1 MSPKHEISRLREAD
15 VSATAEMLTRAF
27 YDDPLQIHTLPD
39 ADERT
44 TRSPALFTAVLR
56 YGLLFGEVL
65 TNAGGPPAGVAVWI
79 GPDAW
84 DITPERA
91 AAAGFDQLPQTVG
104 ADAIDRFFTALG
116 ALDSY
121 HRSDVRPDHWWVM
134 VLGVAPEAQGTGL
147 ARALLQPVL
156 DRADAAGQQCYLETA
171 NPANIGF
178 YEHLGFKRIAEL
190 VAEPSGLPLWT
201 FRRDPPRAV

>member
-1 MSPKHEISRLREAD
+1 MPPTITRLREAD
-15 VSATAEMLTRAF
+15 VPAAAEMLSRAF

-39 ADERT
+39 PHERT
-44 TRSPALFTAVLR
+44 QRSPALFTAALR

-65 TNAGGPPAGVAVWI
+65 TNADGRPAGVAIWI

-91 AAAGFDQLPQTVG
+91 AAAGFDQLPHTLG
-104 ADAIDRFFTALG
+104 AEATDRFFTAL
-116 ALDSY
+116 AAAEPY
-121 HRSDVRPDHWWVM
+121 HRRDVRPDHWWVM

-147 ARALLQPVL
+147 ARALLQPVM

-171 NPANIGF
+171 NPANITF
-178 YEHLGFKRIAEL
+178 YEHVGFARIADL
-190 VAEPSGLPLWT
+190 VAEPSGIRFWT
-201 FRRDPPRAV
+201 FRRG